1 MESNSFKNSLPFLV
15 AAPNVPTKQIAEL
28 PWTSAS
34 DSQLVVVEAWLTLIE
49 GLTTA
54 CVTCHK
60 AIQPDVLQMQY
71 DASFQLIIHK
81 SNDSFRSAT
90 IFRNARATLLERFVY
105 VITCCLYFSSG

>member
-1 MESNSFKNSLPFLV
+1 MYCFPFQTHLYQCTSSFLQQEN
-15 AAPNVPTKQIAEL
+15 IAEL

-71 DASFQLIIHK
+71 DVIFKLIIYK
-81 SNDSFRSAT
+81 
-90 IFRNARATLLERFVY
+90 
-105 VITCCLYFSSG
+105 